1 MRACLAGIGIW
12 MLVGQFGCSTAR
24 VTTSPNAG
32 RLARLLHT
40 VANISDATR
49 ARKKADRHLLRY
61 IPPTNPARLAVL
73 MRVVAGYGQSPKMKI
88 YAMNQLMAADQP
100 LAVGVLAR
108 QIPRFHH
115 WRVLIHACALARAAD
130 DTELLDPLILS
141 LDRPARRFPLVQRPE
156 ADAIRALAHNR
167 LRHCL
172 AEKLLHSQILVVRLA
187 ALYRLH
193 RLLTRGEFS
202 TLLLTHRHHH
212 DPMPAALCWYV
223 RKFDYIP
230 RSPDQVVWVQEFY
243 KGPFSILAGTAE
255 HDLRLLPMN
264 PARKPMP
271 ASYDHNAL
279 SVTAQGTILPSK
291 DILPMSYL
299 PNTCMP
305 QGIPPRLIG
314 LLATLTAPHAYAPP
328 EILREKIQRFY
339 AAYRHIRRPG
349 PYPGSPDNPDPSL
362 AANYGRLSYCDL
374 LVLQTLYAALGQRY
388 FRVEVTQLGHQSR
401 GNKKSEEGGLIQF
414 SKHRRPRSSGQTPTL
429 RLKLYAS
436 FKQINEGVYVTG
448 PGLLLTTP
456 TGLAQFVFHFQKS
469 DNRRYTGPAPGDLR
483 YVRTTR
489 CVVVIFTSISR
500 HTFDTTADF
509 PDGAVIDLGIVNKSR
524 RTPGKSN

>member
-12 MLVGQFGCSTAR
+12 MLVGQFGCSTAH

-32 RLARLLHT
+32 RSARLLHT
-40 VANISDATR
+40 LGNISDTAG

-73 MRVVAGYGQSPKMKI
+73 MRVVAGYGQS
-88 YAMNQLMAADQP
+88 L
-100 LAVGVLAR
+100 
-108 QIPRFHH
+108 
-115 WRVLIHACALARAAD
+115 
-130 DTELLDPLILS
+130 
-141 LDRPARRFPLVQRPE
+141 
-156 ADAIRALAHNR
+156 
-167 LRHCL
+167 
-172 AEKLLHSQILVVRLA
+172 
-187 ALYRLH
+187 
-193 RLLTRGEFS
+193 
-202 TLLLTHRHHH
+202 
-212 DPMPAALCWYV
+212 AALCWYG
-223 RKFDYIP
+223 RIFDYIP
-230 RSPDQVVWVQEFY
+230 RSPDQVVWVQELCN
-243 KGPFSILAGTAE
+243 GPYSALARSAE
-255 HDLRLLPMN
+255 HHLRLLPAN
-264 PARKPMP
+264 PVQMLMPMLHDQNKHTP
-271 ASYDHNAL
+271 AYAAASVADSQPGPIAHRNNLSY
-279 SVTAQGTILPSK
+279 
-291 DILPMSYL
+291 
-299 PNTCMP
+299 TCMP

-374 LVLQTLYAALGQRY
+374 LVLQTLYAALGHQY

-401 GNKKSEEGGLIQF
+401 GNKKSEEWGLIQF
-414 SKHRRPRSSGQTPTL
+414 SKHRRRRSSGQTPTL

-509 PDGAVIDLGIVNKSR
+509 PDGAVIDMGIVNKSR